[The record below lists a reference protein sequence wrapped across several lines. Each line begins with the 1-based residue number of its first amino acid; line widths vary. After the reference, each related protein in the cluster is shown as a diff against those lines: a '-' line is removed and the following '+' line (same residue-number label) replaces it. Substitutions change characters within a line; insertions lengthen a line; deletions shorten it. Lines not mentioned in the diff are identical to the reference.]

1 MKRDEIERL
10 AIDSAA
16 GELNADADAL
26 FRAYLAE
33 HPQASQWAQDV
44 SRLYRQTEAAI
55 SAKTAEAHAAPE
67 APPARRHRLLR
78 SKWPSVARWAAA
90 LIFGTVIGFTAG
102 RWQPTERTYRI
113 SWPQPARSTRQVRT
127 VSDLQQRY
135 AGTFWGDK
143 MLAMLKQRPAEQYK
157 SGLQGVRLWDRYR
170 QYIKEKNYE

>member
-1 MKRDEIERL
+1 MKRDAIERL

-16 GELNADADAL
+16 GELNEDADAL

-33 HPQASQWAQDV
+33 HRQANQWAEDV

-55 SAKTAEAHAAPE
+55 STKTAEAHAGRGT
-67 APPARRHRLLR
+67 PPARRHHPLR

-90 LIFGTVIGFTAG
+90 VIVGTVIGFTAG
-102 RWQPTERTYRI
+102 RWQPAERTYRI
-113 SWPQPARSTRQVRT
+113 AWPEPTRATRQVRT
-127 VSDLQQRY
+127 ISDLQQKY

-143 MLAMLKQRPAEQYK
+143 MMALLRQRPAEQYR

>member
-33 HPQASQWAQDV
+33 HPQADQWAQDV
-44 SRLYRQTEAAI
+44 LRLYRQTEAAI
-55 SAKTAEAHAAPE
+55 STKTAQAHAGRGT
-67 APPARRHRLLR
+67 PPAHRHRPIR

-90 LIFGTVIGFTAG
+90 VIFGTVIGFTAG
-102 RWQPTERTYRI
+102 RWETTERTYRI
-113 SWPQPARSTRQVRT
+113 SWPEPARGPRQVQT
-127 VSDLQQRY
+127 VSDLQQKY

-143 MLAMLKQRPAEQYK
+143 MLALLKQGPAEQYK